1 MLGRTATASMTLP
14 IPKQEAARLEALRRY
29 RVLDTAPEQAFD
41 DITKLASFICQAP
54 IALMS
59 LVDSERQ
66 WFKSKVGLQTAET
79 HRNLAFCAHTIFQAK
94 LLVVEDATMDDRF
107 AANPLV
113 TGEPHIR
120 FYAGAPLLT
129 PEGHG
134 LGSLCVIDRQPRQLS
149 LEQASALEAMARLV
163 VTQLELRRVSHELAD
178 TAANLKTLS
187 GLLPMCSYC
196 KGIRND
202 QGYWERVE
210 TYLKN
215 HTGSELTHGICPSC
229 VQQHF
234 PNYAKPKEA

>member
-1 MLGRTATASMTLP
+1 
-14 IPKQEAARLEALRRY
+14 
-29 RVLDTAPEQAFD
+29 
-41 DITKLASFICQAP
+41 
-54 IALMS
+54 MS

-107 AANPLV
+107 GSNPLV
-113 TGEPHIR
+113 TGDPHIR

-149 LEQASALEAMARLV
+149 LEQTSALEAMARLV

-187 GLLPMCSYC
+187 GLLPICSYC

-210 TYLKN
+210 TYLQD
-215 HTGSELTHGICPSC
+215 HTGMDLTHGICPQC

-234 PNYAKPKEA
+234 ADYCAPKEA

>member
-1 MLGRTATASMTLP
+1 MTP
-14 IPKQEAARLEALRRY
+14 PVSEQEAARLEALRRY

-41 DITKLASFICQAP
+41 DITRLASFICQAP

-66 WFKSKVGLQTAET
+66 WFKAKVGLQTAET
-79 HRNLAFCAHTIFQAK
+79 HRNLAFCAHTIFHAK

-149 LEQASALEAMARLV
+149 LDQTSALEAMARLV

-178 TAANLKTLS
+178 TAANLKTLG
-187 GLLPMCSYC
+187 GLLPICSYC
-196 KGIRND
+196 KCIRND
-202 QGYWERVE
+202 QGYWELIE
-210 TYLKN
+210 AYLKK
-215 HTGSELTHGICPSC
+215 HTEVELTHGICPAC
-229 VQQHF
+229 AQKHYPDYNQ
-234 PNYAKPKEA
+234 PKKS